1 MSNSKEQN
9 VPVRYGPKGHFSVAF
24 IKKVVQEIEEGAGLR
39 DTRMNYGLSSKSLR
53 SWLNKYAS
61 ATYLQS
67 LPQKHSIQD
76 RRSVCRSIRDGK
88 MTVRQAAV
96 SYRVGTS
103 SVYDWLKME
112 NDDLSITNTTDPLKK
127 KPKGS
132 SPAIPPPDDVKALQE
147 QLAYANLKIA
157 ALNTLID
164 VAEEQLKIN
173 IRKKPGAKQS

>member
-1 MSNSKEQN
+1 
-9 VPVRYGPKGHFSVAF
+9 
-24 IKKVVQEIEEGAGLR
+24 
-39 DTRMNYGLSSKSLR
+39 
-53 SWLNKYAS
+53 
-61 ATYLQS
+61 
-67 LPQKHSIQD
+67 
-76 RRSVCRSIRDGK
+76 

-112 NDDLSITNTTDPLKK
+112 NDDLSVTNTTDLLKK

-132 SPAIPPPDDVKALQE
+132 SPAIPLPDDVKALQE